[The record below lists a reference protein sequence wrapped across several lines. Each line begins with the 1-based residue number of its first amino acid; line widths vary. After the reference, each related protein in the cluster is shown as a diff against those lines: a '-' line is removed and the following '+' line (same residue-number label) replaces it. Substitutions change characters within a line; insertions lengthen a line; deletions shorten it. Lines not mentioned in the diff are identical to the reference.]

1 MATKKAPTTKKAP
14 AATGPAKNTGKN
26 ITDMPSEA
34 LGFVGE
40 IVTTSLGIPFV
51 IQSRLGDLPRID
63 LTTVATFLDEAKHQ
77 GAVRL
82 VAARQRVEPVAKR
95 VRELVAV

>member
-1 MATKKAPTTKKAP
+1 MATKKAPAKTA
-14 AATGPAKNTGKN
+14 PAKNTVKN
-26 ITDMPSEA
+26 ITGMPSEA

-63 LTTVATFLDEAKHQ
+63 LTTVATFLDQANHQ

-82 VAARQRVEPVAKR
+82 VAARQRIEPVAKR
-95 VRELVAV
+95 VRDLVAA